1 MENNKYIPTNQDLHN
16 LIQTLQ
22 EKVKRI
28 DEDIDILIEQ
38 NDLEFER

>member
-1 MENNKYIPTNQDLHN
+1 MENNENVPTVQKLHN

-22 EKVKRI
+22 EKVRRI
-28 DEDIDILIEQ
+28 DDDLDILIEQ